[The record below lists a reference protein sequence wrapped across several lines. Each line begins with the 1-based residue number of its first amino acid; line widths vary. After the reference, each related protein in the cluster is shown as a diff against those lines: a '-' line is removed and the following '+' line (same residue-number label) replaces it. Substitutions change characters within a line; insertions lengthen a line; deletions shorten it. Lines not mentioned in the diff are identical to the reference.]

1 MGQAAVPRSGCPTR
15 MEGCKSSLGCADRA
29 WQLEGSGLFC
39 SSSMFLTPLQVSKN
53 FVAVHS
59 QSTANDPDMLFS
71 TVLTQL
77 SDFRP

>member
-1 MGQAAVPRSGCPTR
+1 
-15 MEGCKSSLGCADRA
+15 
-29 WQLEGSGLFC
+29 
-39 SSSMFLTPLQVSKN
+39 MFLTPLQVSKN